1 MNKKETNKME
11 DKHYISPDF
20 EVVLIEFEQNILDAG
35 SGGSGINDFD
45 DGGDL

>member
-20 EVVLIEFEQNILDAG
+20 EVVLIEFEQNILN
-35 SGGSGINDFD
+35 GGSGIDFD
-45 DGGDL
+45 NGGFL

>member
-20 EVVLIEFEQNILDAG
+20 EVVLIEFEQSILN
-35 SGGSGINDFD
+35 GGSDISDFEN
-45 DGGDL
+45 GGFL

>member
-20 EVVLIEFEQNILDAG
+20 EVVLIEFEQNILY
-35 SGGSGINDFD
+35 GGSGISDFE
-45 DGGDL
+45 DGGNI